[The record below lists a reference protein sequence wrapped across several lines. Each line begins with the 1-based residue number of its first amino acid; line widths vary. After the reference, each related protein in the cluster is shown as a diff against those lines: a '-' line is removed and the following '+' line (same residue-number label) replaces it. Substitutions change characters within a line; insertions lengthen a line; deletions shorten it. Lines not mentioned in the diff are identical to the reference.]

1 MRLGTDSAGIANE
14 LGPVDFSLGIITG
27 DRRINPIASWL
38 IPGPDDGKV
47 SVARARLEGAADFI
61 VVHATHT
68 FIMNRSDVAEQV
80 AHFLANGKFA
90 REEEDK
96 ETSVGTRPACDG
108 PDADPWVTSLR
119 DRVLSYD
126 ELVGFAVEAYGAPLT
141 CEGAVSTEFDGMEF
155 GSLRLTF
162 SEGATFQV
170 ETMPPETSV
179 ARLSAPSG
187 FADEVR
193 ARQVLQAYAE
203 RIGLELDWTAPEI
216 TVLGDERVE
225 TYWDPDPGLNASA
238 SHVYSGD
245 SLVALR
251 FSMAL

>member
-1 MRLGTDSAGIANE
+1 VRLGTDSAGIANE

-90 REEEDK
+90 R
-96 ETSVGTRPACDG
+96 
-108 PDADPWVTSLR
+108 DADPWVTSLR